1 MRALLAAVGRGAG
14 WKLMSDV
21 LGRVLQ
27 YALLMLAARSLD
39 LAGFGDFTF
48 ALSVGYMLSQV
59 ADFGLQLYLQRELA
73 RLAIPEANMRPYF
86 TDDLA
91 AARLVGGGMVIKA
104 GLSAVSLALMFAV
117 VMLEPVGNKGAV
129 LLIGLSMVA
138 LTTLEYLAY
147 CFRALRRLKNEAIAY
162 LTGRAINLL
171 LGVAL
176 LYAGLDVLGLA
187 IAANVAAV
195 VAIAYSYSQLLA
207 YVRPDYTF
215 DRAYWRGSLG
225 QPAAMGLG
233 IVFSM
238 FAFRV
243 DNLLIPPIVGAAHAS
258 ETLSIYN
265 AAYKLFELTLI
276 VPGVV
281 LAATFSLLSR
291 AGDASAAGETRMGGL
306 RPVLG
311 QTMTLLL
318 GLGVLASMT
327 LAVGAVPL
335 TSLLYGDR
343 FGAAVPVLQVLA
355 LGCIPMYAS
364 YGLTHALVAMD
375 RPQVYAAFSG
385 VVLLANVAA
394 NLLLIPG
401 MGVQGAAWATF
412 LTEATL
418 VVLCAAAILRY
429 MRRPGAPLAAQ
440 TPQVVQSETGVG
452 GIV

>member
-1 MRALLAAVGRGAG
+1 
-14 WKLMSDV
+14 MSDL

-73 RLAIPEANMRPYF
+73 RLAIPEATRRPYF
-86 TDDLA
+86 TDERA
-91 AARLVGGGMVIKA
+91 AARLVGGGLVIKA
-104 GLSAVSLALMFAV
+104 GLSAVSFLLMLIFV
-117 VMLEPVGNKGAV
+117 LWEPVGHKGPV
-129 LLIGLSMVA
+129 LLIGLSMIA
-138 LTTLEYLAY
+138 LTALEYLAY

-162 LTGRAINLL
+162 VTGRATNLL

-195 VAIAYSYSQLLA
+195 VAIVYSYSRLLA
-207 YVRPDYTF
+207 YVRPDYTL
-215 DRAYWRGSLG
+215 DWAYWRRSLA

-238 FAFRV
+238 LAFRV
-243 DNLLIPPIVGAAHAS
+243 DNLLIPPLVGAAQAS

-291 AGDASAAGETRMGGL
+291 DGGSGAGGGTDMGGL

-311 QTMTLLL
+311 QVMSALL
-318 GLGVLASMT
+318 GLGALASLT

-335 TSLLYGDR
+335 TGLLYGDK
-343 FGAAVPVLQVLA
+343 FGAAVPVLQILA

-364 YGLTHALVAMD
+364 YGLTHALVALD
-375 RPQVYAAFSG
+375 KPQVYAA
-385 VVLLANVAA
+385 LAGAGLILNVAA
-394 NLLLIPG
+394 NLFLIPR
-401 MGVQGAAWATF
+401 MGAQGAALATF
-412 LTEATL
+412 LTEVALVTL
-418 VVLCAAAILRY
+418 CGAAVVRY
-429 MRRPGAPLAAQ
+429 IRVSAMPAQAAQ
-440 TPQVVQSETGVG
+440 PAQSETGVG
-452 GIV
+452 GVV

>member
-1 MRALLAAVGRGAG
+1 MRALLASVGRGAG
-14 WKLMSDV
+14 WKLASDL

-48 ALSVGYMLSQV
+48 ALSVGLMLSQV
-59 ADFGLQLYLQRELA
+59 ADFGLQLYMQRELA
-73 RLAIPEANMRPYF
+73 RLAIPEANERPFF
-86 TDDLA
+86 TDEPA
-91 AARLVGGGMVIKA
+91 AARLVGGGLVIKA
-104 GLSAVSLALMFAV
+104 ALSAVSLALMLV
-117 VMLEPVGNKGAV
+117 VVLLEPVGNKVPV
-129 LLIGLSMVA
+129 LLIGLSMIL

-147 CFRALRRLKNEAIAY
+147 FFRALRRLKNEAIAY
-162 LTGRAINLL
+162 VTGRTTNLL
-171 LGVAL
+171 LGAAL
-176 LYAGLDVLGLA
+176 LYSGLDVLGLA

-195 VAIAYSYSQLLA
+195 VAIGYSYSRLLA
-207 YVRPDYTF
+207 YVRPDYTL
-215 DRAYWRGSLG
+215 DRAYWRGALA

-243 DNLLIPPIVGAAHAS
+243 DNLLIPPIVGAAQAS

-291 AGDASAAGETRMGGL
+291 AAASHDTQGTSGGGI

-311 QTMTLLL
+311 QTMVLLL
-318 GLGVLASMT
+318 GLGVMASLALM
-327 LAVGAVPL
+327 LGAVPL
-335 TSLLYGDR
+335 TGLLYGDKY
-343 FGAAVPVLQVLA
+343 GAAVPVLQILA

-375 RPQVYAAFSG
+375 RPQLYAAFTG
-385 VVLLANVAA
+385 VGLLVNVAA
-394 NLLLIPG
+394 NLLLLPRL
-401 MGVQGAAWATF
+401 GVYGAAWATL
-412 LTEATL
+412 LTEAIL
-418 VVLCAAAILRY
+418 VMLCATAILKY
-429 MRRPGAPLAAQ
+429 LRRPATAMPS
-440 TPQVVQSETGVG
+440 QVSPAVQSEPGIGGV
-452 GIV
+452 V

>member
-1 MRALLAAVGRGAG
+1 
-14 WKLMSDV
+14 MSDL

-48 ALSVGYMLSQV
+48 ALSIGYMLSQV

-73 RLAIPEANMRPYF
+73 RLAIPDATQKPYF
-86 TDDLA
+86 TDEPA
-91 AARLVGGGMVIKA
+91 AGRLIGGGLVIKA
-104 GLSAVSLALMFAV
+104 GLSAVSFALMLLV
-117 VMLEPVGNKGAV
+117 VLWEPVGNKAPV
-129 LLIGLSMVA
+129 LLIGLSMIA

-162 LTGRAINLL
+162 VTGRAINLL

-176 LYAGLDVLGLA
+176 LYAGLDVWGLA
-187 IAANVAAV
+187 IAANVAAI
-195 VAIAYSYSQLLA
+195 VAIIYSYSCLLA
-207 YVRPDYTF
+207 YVRPEYTL
-215 DRAYWRGSLG
+215 DWGYWRRSLG
-225 QPAAMGLG
+225 QPTAMGLG

-243 DNLLIPPIVGAAHAS
+243 DNLLIPPIVGAAQAS

-291 AGDASAAGETRMGGL
+291 AGGSNVNSDPRMGGL
-306 RPVLG
+306 RQVLG
-311 QTMTLLL
+311 QTITLLL
-318 GLGVLASMT
+318 GLGALAS
-327 LAVGAVPL
+327 LALVVGAVPL
-335 TSLLYGDR
+335 TGWLYGDK
-343 FGAAVPVLQVLA
+343 FGASVPVLQVLA
-355 LGCIPMYAS
+355 LACIPMYVS
-364 YGLTHALVAMD
+364 YGLTHALVAVD
-375 RPQVYAAFSG
+375 KPQVYAAFSG
-385 VVLLANVAA
+385 VGLIVNVAA

-412 LTEATL
+412 LTEAVL
-418 VVLCAAAILRY
+418 VALCATAISRY
-429 MRRPGAPLAAQ
+429 MRGSGTALAVQ
-440 TPQVVQSETGVG
+440 TVQGETGVG

>member
-1 MRALLAAVGRGAG
+1 
-14 WKLMSDV
+14 MSDL

-48 ALSVGYMLSQV
+48 ALSAGYMLSQV

-73 RLAIPEANMRPYF
+73 RLAIPEATQKPYF
-86 TDDLA
+86 TDERA
-91 AARLVGGGMVIKA
+91 AARLIGGGLVIKA
-104 GLSAVSLALMFAV
+104 GLSAVSFALMLLV
-117 VMLEPVGNKGAV
+117 VLWEPVGNKAPV
-129 LLIGLSMVA
+129 LLVGLSMIA

-162 LTGRAINLL
+162 VTGRAINLL

-176 LYAGLDVLGLA
+176 LYAGLDVWGLA
-187 IAANVAAV
+187 IAANVAAI
-195 VAIAYSYSQLLA
+195 VAIVYSYSRLLG
-207 YVRPDYTF
+207 YVRPEYTL
-215 DRAYWRGSLG
+215 DWGYWRRSLG
-225 QPAAMGLG
+225 QPTAMGLG

-243 DNLLIPPIVGAAHAS
+243 DNLLIPPIVGAAQAS

-291 AGDASAAGETRMGGL
+291 AGGSNVSTDPRMGGL
-306 RPVLG
+306 RQVLG
-311 QTMTLLL
+311 QTLALLL
-318 GLGVLASMT
+318 GLGALAS
-327 LAVGAVPL
+327 LALVAGAVPL
-335 TSLLYGDR
+335 TGLLYGDK
-343 FGAAVPVLQVLA
+343 FGASVPVLQVLA

-364 YGLTHALVAMD
+364 YGLTHALVAVD
-375 RPQVYAAFSG
+375 KPQVYAAFSG
-385 VVLLANVAA
+385 VGLIVNVAA

-412 LTEATL
+412 LTEAVL
-418 VVLCAAAILRY
+418 VALCATAISRY
-429 MRRPGAPLAAQ
+429 MRGSSTALAVQ
-440 TPQVVQSETGVG
+440 TVQSETGVG

>member
-1 MRALLAAVGRGAG
+1 
-14 WKLMSDV
+14 
-21 LGRVLQ
+21 VLQ
-27 YALLMLAARSLD
+27 YALLVLAARSLD

-73 RLAIPEANMRPYF
+73 RLAIPDAQQKPYF
-86 TDDLA
+86 TDERV
-91 AARLVGGGMVIKA
+91 AARLVGGGLVIKA
-104 GLSAVSLALMFAV
+104 GLSAVSLALMLLV
-117 VMLEPVGNKGAV
+117 VLVEPVGNKGAV

-162 LTGRAINLL
+162 VTGRAINLL

-195 VAIAYSYSQLLA
+195 VAIVYSYSRLLV
-207 YVRPDYTF
+207 YVRPEYTF
-215 DRAYWRGSLG
+215 DRAYWRRSLG

-243 DNLLIPPIVGAAHAS
+243 DNLLIPPIVGAAQAS

-291 AGDASAAGETRMGGL
+291 AGGSGAAGDVRMAGL

-318 GLGVLASMT
+318 GLGVLA
-327 LAVGAVPL
+327 L
-335 TSLLYGDR
+335 TNLLYGDK
-343 FGAAVPVLQVLA
+343 FGVAVPVLQVLA
-355 LGCIPMYAS
+355 LGCIPMFAS

-385 VVLLANVAA
+385 VALLVNVAA
-394 NLLLIPG
+394 NLLLIPR

-418 VVLCAAAILRY
+418 VVLCATAILRY
-429 MRRPGAPLAAQ
+429 MRRPGTPLATQVAQ
-440 TPQVVQSETGVG
+440 TLPSETGVG

>member
-1 MRALLAAVGRGAG
+1 LLALVGRGAG
-14 WKLMSDV
+14 WKLASDL
-21 LGRVLQ
+21 LGRALQ

-73 RLAIPEANMRPYF
+73 RLAIPEAAQRPYF
-86 TDDLA
+86 TDQCA
-91 AARLVGGGMVIKA
+91 AARLVGGGLVIKV
-104 GLSAVSLALMFAV
+104 GLSAVSLVLMLAV

-129 LLIGLSMVA
+129 LLIGLSMIA
-138 LTTLEYLAY
+138 LTGLEYLAY
-147 CFRALRRLKNEAIAY
+147 CFRALRRLKNEAVAY
-162 LTGRAINLL
+162 VTGRAVNLL

-176 LYAGLDVLGLA
+176 LYAGLDVIGLA
-187 IAANVAAV
+187 IAANVAAF
-195 VAIAYSYSQLLA
+195 VAIAYSYNRLLT
-207 YVRPDYTF
+207 YVRPDYTL
-215 DRAYWRGSLG
+215 DMTYWRRSLG

-243 DNLLIPPIVGAAHAS
+243 DNLLIPPIVGATHAS

-265 AAYKLFELTLI
+265 AAYKLFELSLI

-291 AGDASAAGETRMGGL
+291 TGGEARARGL

-318 GLGVLASMT
+318 GLGALASLT
-327 LAVGAVPL
+327 LVVAAAPL
-335 TSLLYGDR
+335 TGLLYGDK

-364 YGLTHALVAMD
+364 YGLTHALIAMD
-375 RPQVYAAFSG
+375 RPQVYAAFMG
-385 VVLLANVAA
+385 VGLLVNVAA

-412 LTEATL
+412 LTEAAL
-418 VVLCAAAILRY
+418 VALCAAAILRY
-429 MRRPGAPLAAQ
+429 MRRPVTAVAAPA
-440 TPQVVQSETGVG
+440 VQSETGVG

>member
-1 MRALLAAVGRGAG
+1 
-14 WKLMSDV
+14 MSDL
-21 LGRVLQ
+21 LGRALQ

-73 RLAIPEANMRPYF
+73 RLAIPEVTQRPYF
-86 TDDLA
+86 TDERA
-91 AARLVGGGMVIKA
+91 AARLVGGGLIIKA
-104 GLSAVSLALMFAV
+104 ALSAVSLALMLLV
-117 VMLEPVGNKGAV
+117 VLVEPVGNKGAV
-129 LLIGLSMVA
+129 LLIGLSMIA

-195 VAIAYSYSQLLA
+195 AAILYSYKRLLD

-215 DRAYWRGSLG
+215 DRAYWRRSLG

-243 DNLLIPPIVGAAHAS
+243 DNLLIPPIVGAAQAS

-291 AGDASAAGETRMGGL
+291 AGGPHTGGM

-311 QTMTLLL
+311 QTMAVLL
-318 GLGVLASMT
+318 GLGALASLT
-327 LAVGAVPL
+327 LALGAVPL
-335 TSLLYGDR
+335 TGLLYGDR

-385 VVLLANVAA
+385 VGLLVNVAA
-394 NLLLIPG
+394 NLLLLPR
-401 MGVQGAAWATF
+401 MGVQGAAWAT
-412 LTEATL
+412 LATEAAL
-418 VVLCAAAILRY
+418 VVLCATAILRY
-429 MRRPGAPLAAQ
+429 MRRPGTALGTQGTHVTQA
-440 TPQVVQSETGVG
+440 VQSETGVG
-452 GIV
+452 GLA

>member
-1 MRALLAAVGRGAG
+1 
-14 WKLMSDV
+14 MSDL

-86 TDDLA
+86 TDERA
-91 AARLVGGGMVIKA
+91 AARLVGGGLVIKV
-104 GLSAVSLALMFAV
+104 GLSAVAFALMLV
-117 VMLEPVGNKGAV
+117 VIVLEPVGNKGAV
-129 LLIGLSMVA
+129 LLIGLSMIA

-195 VAIAYSYSQLLA
+195 AAIAYSYSQLLV
-207 YVRPDYTF
+207 YLRPDYTF
-215 DRAYWRGSLG
+215 DLAYWRRSLG

-291 AGDASAAGETRMGGL
+291 AGDSGAADARMGGL

-318 GLGVLASMT
+318 GLGLLASLA

-335 TSLLYGDR
+335 TNLLYGDR

-385 VVLLANVAA
+385 LCLLVNVAA
-394 NLLLIPG
+394 NLVLIPG

-418 VVLCAAAILRY
+418 VALCAAAILRY
-429 MRRPGAPLAAQ
+429 MRRPGTPLPA
-440 TPQVVQSETGVG
+440 QVVQSETGIG